1 MLGSPTE
8 SATVSVE
15 MKCLIDRCGM
25 ISGSNGGTLR
35 HKVGAA
41 VIAVRRGGAICAFD
55 TVCFFYSFILFYY
68 YRSITFSQSVR

>member
-1 MLGSPTE
+1 
-8 SATVSVE
+8 
-15 MKCLIDRCGM
+15 M

-55 TVCFFYSFILFYY
+55 TVCLLFFYFILF
-68 YRSITFSQSVR
+68 